1 MATIIPENQA
11 RFDLQE
17 LVECVQGTLVCR
29 GDSCVNYVQGVSTDT
44 RRVRQG
50 NVFVALSGERYD
62 AHDYV
67 QQAVDA
73 GAKVLISQR
82 DLTLGQEPVAV
93 IRVADTLGALGRMAR
108 YHRERWCKNVRAAGA
123 SGKVVAVTGS
133 AGKTTTCR
141 AITAVFQHLS
151 NGSVHAPAGNLNNA
165 VGVPMVLLGLEDSH
179 DVAVVEVGTNAPGEV
194 AYGASLAQPDVA
206 VVTLV
211 ACAHTLGLG
220 TIDDVAKEKG
230 AIFSCLARGG
240 VAVGNH
246 DDPRVIEQL
255 RVSGASNMMTF
266 GRGEGAT
273 VRVMGVKSSGLEG
286 QRLTLQVRVN
296 DTERQVQTSVP
307 LLGDAGVYAC
317 SASVAVALATYGD
330 AVDLYDLGHA
340 LESIRAEASRLQP
353 RKLACGA
360 VLIDDAYNANPASMR
375 DSIRVAK
382 QLATDDAR
390 GLTLVVGEMRELGA
404 QSKLEHEKLGQVLAE
419 AKPDRAIVVGGDACH
434 TARVAQRM
442 GVETRFV
449 TGADQAAQQLLE
461 LFANGQ
467 GDRDV
472 VLVKASRGIGL
483 EVVVQALDSW
493 SQKSKSSLENKLLHD
508 TGGHAV

>member
-11 RFDLQE
+11 YFDLQT
-17 LVECVQGTLVCR
+17 LVNCVQGTLIR
-29 GDSCVNYVQGVSTDT
+29 HGDSRVDSALGVSTDT
-44 RRVRQG
+44 RRVRPG

-73 GAKVLISQR
+73 GAKVLVLQR
-82 DLTLGQEPVAV
+82 DVTLTQEPVAV
-93 IRVADTLGALGRMAR
+93 IRVPDSLAALGAMAR
-108 YHRERWCKNVRAAGA
+108 YHRERWGRNVRAAGA
-123 SGKVVAVTGS
+123 LGRVVAVTGS

-141 AITAVFQHLS
+141 AITSVFRQLS
-151 NGSVHAPAGNLNNA
+151 NGSVHASAGNLNNA
-165 VGVPMVLLGLEDSH
+165 VGVPMVLLGLEDAH
-179 DVAVVEVGTNAPGEV
+179 GVAVIEVGTSAPGEV
-194 AYGASLAQPDVA
+194 AYGVSLAQPDVA
-206 VVTLV
+206 VLTLV

-220 TIDDVAKEKG
+220 TIDDVAREKG
-230 AIFSCLARGG
+230 AIFSQLTRCG

-255 RVSGASNMMTF
+255 RVSGASNVMTF

-273 VRVMGVKSSGLEG
+273 VRVTGVKSSGLEG

-296 DTERQVQTSVP
+296 DTEKQVQASVP

-317 SASVAVALATYGD
+317 SASVAVALASYGD

-340 LESIRAEASRLQP
+340 LASIRAEASRLQP
-353 RKLACGA
+353 RKLVCGA
-360 VLIDDAYNANPASMR
+360 VLIDDAYNANPASML
-375 DSIRVAK
+375 DSIHVAK
-382 QLATDDAR
+382 QLATDEGR

-404 QSKLEHEKLGQVLAE
+404 QSKLQHEKLGEVVAV

-442 GVETRFV
+442 GIETWFV
-449 TGADQAAQQLLE
+449 TDAQQAAQQLVE

-483 EVVVQALDSW
+483 EVVVQALDRW
-493 SQKSKSSLENKLLHD
+493 DQRPENHLENNRLHD
-508 TGGHAV
+508 TGGRGV